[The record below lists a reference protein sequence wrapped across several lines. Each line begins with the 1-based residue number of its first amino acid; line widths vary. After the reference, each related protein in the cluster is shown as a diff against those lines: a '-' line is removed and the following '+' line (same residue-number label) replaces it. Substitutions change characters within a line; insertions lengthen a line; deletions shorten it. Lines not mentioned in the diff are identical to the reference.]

1 MGGSTYSLCYERF
14 FGVEGGWGGGRG
26 GGEVKA
32 PLPMKKMK
40 NKVFGK
46 IMKNKVLLKPKN
58 GLKKLV
64 NCSTL
69 IKFFP
74 NYSFLLNDYNERKVM
89 R

>member
-14 FGVEGGWGGGRG
+14 FGVEGGWGGAGGGR

-46 IMKNKVLLKPKN
+46 IMKNKVLLK
-58 GLKKLV
+58 LK
-64 NCSTL
+64 
-69 IKFFP
+69 
-74 NYSFLLNDYNERKVM
+74 M
-89 R
+89 G